1 MTQARLVLFAAA
13 ALVLPG
19 SAFAEPTADAQYC
32 DKLVKLYRTY
42 VNNPEDPRPAF
53 SVPNVT
59 DETAIARCKAGD
71 TTAGIP
77 GLEKVLLNNKLT
89 LLRRGEG

>member
-1 MTQARLVLFAAA
+1 MAQARSMLFVAA

-19 SAFAEPTADAQYC
+19 SAFADSAADAVYC

-42 VNNPEDPRPAF
+42 VNNPEDPRPTF

-59 DETAIARCKAGD
+59 DETAIAKCKAGD
-71 TTAGIP
+71 TAIGIP
-77 GLEKVLLNNKLT
+77 GLERVLLNNKLT
-89 LLRRGEG
+89 LPRRGEG